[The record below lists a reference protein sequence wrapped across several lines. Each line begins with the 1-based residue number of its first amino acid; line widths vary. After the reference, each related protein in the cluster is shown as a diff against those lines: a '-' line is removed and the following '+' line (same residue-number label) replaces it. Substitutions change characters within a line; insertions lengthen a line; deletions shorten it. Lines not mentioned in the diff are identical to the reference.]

1 MSIPGHLRY
10 TPEHEWV
17 SVDGTTVSVGI
28 TEYAAQQLGDVV
40 YISLP
45 ATGASVTAGEHVL
58 FVGIR
63 GEEVPAQ
70 LTDLPFYR
78 RRH

>member
-10 TPEHEWV
+10 TPEHEWI

-40 YISLP
+40 LHL
-45 ATGASVTAGEHVL
+45 AAGHRRV
-58 FVGIR
+58 R
-63 GEEVPAQ
+63 H
-70 LTDLPFYR
+70 R
-78 RRH
+78 RRALR